1 MKKKI
6 AALLLGM
13 AMCLSVT
20 ACGGGNDKSDKTE
33 DTAKTEQSEDSA
45 SDAEDSE
52 ETKEDA
58 ASDDKD
64 KSEDPEQAG
73 DAGEQETPEEPEEEE
88 KIYNIG
94 ETATLKDWDIS
105 VTDVQIV
112 ESIAAD
118 YGSFSPDEEGNRY
131 VQVFA
136 TITNNGKQAGSF
148 LPMIGMGDDVSVKVL
163 FGDGYEFA
171 SVNLLGYSND
181 LHDSKVNPLSS
192 QTGEIAF
199 DVPETVAS
207 SEEELLIQFN
217 SGNDSVKFK
226 LR

>member
-20 ACGGGNDKSDKTE
+20 ACGGGNDRSDKTD

-148 LPMIGMGDDVSVKVL
+148 P
-163 FGDGYEFA
+163 
-171 SVNLLGYSND
+171 
-181 LHDSKVNPLSS
+181 
-192 QTGEIAF
+192 
-199 DVPETVAS
+199 
-207 SEEELLIQFN
+207 
-217 SGNDSVKFK
+217 
-226 LR
+226 